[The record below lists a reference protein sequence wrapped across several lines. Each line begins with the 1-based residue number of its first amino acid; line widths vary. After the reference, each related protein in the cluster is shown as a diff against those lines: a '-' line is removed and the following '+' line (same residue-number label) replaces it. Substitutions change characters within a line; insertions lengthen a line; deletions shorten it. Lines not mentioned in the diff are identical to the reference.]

1 MLLRA
6 HPEDQNSLH
15 FFNIQSSHSFF
26 SSHVE
31 NGASSS
37 GYVWLSVQAL
47 PYWQSSYAYE
57 LWRRLRCADQ
67 VRDHR
72 PQPSPSDSHDV
83 VVHLCVCPLS
93 AFICGCCCWRH
104 LFTLRESGKW
114 SREQERR
121 TCIIKLDEYPQ
132 HQRHLQSYRL
142 ASLRD
147 YAFFLSYL
155 SITPLCISKIRILNP
170 NLSLR
175 NISWL
180 HVTSYATPTTWRIEL
195 CMWIMY

>member
-72 PQPSPSDSHDV
+72 PKPLLPIPTMSLSI
-83 VVHLCVCPLS
+83 CVCARFLLS
-93 AFICGCCCWRH
+93 FVAAAAGATFKVV
-104 LFTLRESGKW
+104 FTLRESGKW

-170 NLSLR
+170 NLSLGT
-175 NISWL
+175 L
-180 HVTSYATPTTWRIEL
+180 
-195 CMWIMY
+195 

>member
-47 PYWQSSYAYE
+47 PYCQSIYAYE
-57 LWRRLRCADQ
+57 LWRRLRCVDQ
-67 VRDHR
+67 VRDHW
-72 PQPSPSDSHDV
+72 PQPSPSDSHTMS
-83 VVHLCVCPLS
+83 LSICVCARFLLS
-93 AFICGCCCWRH
+93 FVAAAAGATFKVV
-104 LFTLRESGKW
+104 FTLRESGKW

-121 TCIIKLDEYPQ
+121 TCIIILDEYPQ

-170 NLSLR
+170 NLSLGT
-175 NISWL
+175 L
-180 HVTSYATPTTWRIEL
+180 
-195 CMWIMY
+195 